1 MNRPLII
8 AAILSTGLVLA
19 ACERV
24 EAPPANETAAINE
37 TAPAQAPAPQEPAAS
52 GPASPDASNPPVAV
66 AATAADLKWG
76 PCPPGMPEGC
86 EIAVLHGDPAKP
98 NADIFLRVPGGSAI
112 APHWHSSAERMM
124 LATGRLEVQYQG
136 SAAVTLEPGTYAYG
150 PARLP
155 HRADCRSSEP
165 CTLFIAFEG
174 PVDRH
179 TFEGEL

>member
-1 MNRPLII
+1 MKRLLSTVV
-8 AAILSTGLVLA
+8 ILSAGLAMA

-24 EAPPANETAAINE
+24 QAPPANETLASNEAA
-37 TAPAQAPAPQEPAAS
+37 AGQAAAPQGPAA
-52 GPASPDASNPPVAV
+52 PDANNPPLAL
-66 AATAADLKWG
+66 AATGADLQWG

-98 NADIFLRVPGGSAI
+98 NADIFLRVPGGAAI

-124 LATGRLEVQYQG
+124 LAAGSLAVKYQG
-136 SAAVTLEPGTYAYG
+136 SAETVLEPGTYAYG

-155 HRADCRSSEP
+155 HRAECRSAEP
-165 CTLFIAFEG
+165 CVLFIAFEG

-179 TFEGEL
+179 GFDGEL

>member
-1 MNRPLII
+1 MSRILTV
-8 AAILSTGLVLA
+8 AAILSTGLMLS

-24 EAPPANETAAINE
+24 EAPAANEAAAGNE
-37 TAPAQAPAPQEPAAS
+37 AVEDQAAA
-52 GPASPDASNPPVAV
+52 GPAEPGASEPPVAL
-66 AATAADLKWG
+66 AATAADLQWG

-98 NADIFLRVPGGSAI
+98 NADIFLRVPGGAAI
-112 APHWHSSAERMM
+112 TAHWHSSAERMM

-136 SAAVTLEPGTYAYG
+136 SAAVTLERGTYAYG

-165 CTLFIAFEG
+165 CTLFVAFEG

-179 TFEGEL
+179 SFEGEL

>member
-1 MNRPLII
+1 MNRPLSI
-8 AAILSTGLVLA
+8 AAILAASCLLA

-24 EAPPANETAAINE
+24 EAPPANEAAASNATADAE
-37 TAPAQAPAPQEPAAS
+37 AAPQPPAAS
-52 GPASPDASNPPVAV
+52 GPAAPDASNPPVAL
-66 AATAADLKWG
+66 AATGADLRWG

-86 EIAVLHGDPAKP
+86 EIAVLHGDPARP
-98 NADIFLRVPGGSAI
+98 NADIFLRVPGG
-112 APHWHSSAERMM
+112 APIVAHWHSSAERMM

-155 HRADCRSSEP
+155 HRADCRSNEP

-179 TFEGEL
+179 PFDGEL